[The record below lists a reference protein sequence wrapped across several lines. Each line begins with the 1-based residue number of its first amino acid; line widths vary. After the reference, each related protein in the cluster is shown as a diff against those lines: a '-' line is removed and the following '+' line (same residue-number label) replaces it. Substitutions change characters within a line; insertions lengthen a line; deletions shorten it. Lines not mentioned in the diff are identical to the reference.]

1 MAQIPRALLQRWLV
15 QAERW
20 WCMTNNRYLKRWDN
34 SVQNNYG
41 KPSIALVK
49 GKGIVVTDAD
59 GKSYLDFLGGIATS
73 VLGHAHPAIVKAVT
87 KQVSTLSHVSN
98 FYAHPNAIE
107 LAEKLVGMTGDESAK
122 VFFCQSG
129 AEANEAALKLSRR
142 TGKVRVVAAQG
153 AFHGRTMGALSLT
166 GQPSKREPFL
176 PLIKGV
182 KHVPYGDIDAM
193 RKAVTKKTAMVI
205 IEPIMGEAGVIVPPA
220 DYLQELRLLCDKSGA
235 LLVIDAV
242 QTGMGRTGDWFG
254 YEYSGITPD
263 VITLA
268 KGLGGGLPLGAMI
281 ALGKAADLFQPG
293 DHGSTFGGN
302 PVTTSAGL
310 AAIKFIEAQEILSK
324 VEKQGAHLMQEL
336 ALIPGVKEVRGAG
349 LLLGIELDSIKV
361 AVFADAMRDAGV
373 LVNAANP
380 TTIRIAPALIVSDAQ
395 INRFITIFR
404 KVIADVK

>member
-1 MAQIPRALLQRWLV
+1 MSNKKFL
-15 QAERW
+15 
-20 WCMTNNRYLKRWDN
+20 TRWDA
-34 SVQNNYG
+34 SLQNNYG
-41 KPSIALVK
+41 KPAITLVK

-59 GKSYLDFLGGIATS
+59 GKTYLDFLGGIATS
-73 VLGHAHPAIVKAVT
+73 ILGHAHPAIVKAVT
-87 KQVSTLSHVSN
+87 KQVSVLSHVSN
-98 FYAHPNAIE
+98 FYAHPNAIA
-107 LAEKLVGMTGDESAK
+107 LAEKLTKMTGDKNAK

-193 RKAVTKKTAMVI
+193 RKAITKKTAMVI
-205 IEPIMGEAGVIVPPA
+205 IEPIMGEAGVIVPPTE
-220 DYLQELRLLCDKSGA
+220 YLQQLRELCDKNGS

-302 PVTTSAGL
+302 PVTTAAGL
-310 AAIKFIEAQEILSK
+310 AAIEFIESKKILAK

-349 LLLGIELDSIKV
+349 LLLGIELESLKASDVS
-361 AVFADAMRDAGV
+361 DAMRNAGV
-373 LVNAANP
+373 LVNAANA
-380 TTIRIAPALIVSDAQ
+380 TTIRIAPALIVTDAQ
-395 INRFITIFR
+395 INNFILLFR
-404 KVIADVK
+404 KVIADGK

>member
-1 MAQIPRALLQRWLV
+1 MSNKKFL
-15 QAERW
+15 
-20 WCMTNNRYLKRWDN
+20 TRWDA
-34 SVQNNYG
+34 SLQNNYG
-41 KPSIALVK
+41 KPAITLVK

-59 GKSYLDFLGGIATS
+59 GKTYLDFLGGIATS
-73 VLGHAHPAIVKAVT
+73 ILGHAHPAIVKAVT
-87 KQVSTLSHVSN
+87 KQVSVLSHVSN
-98 FYAHPNAIE
+98 FYAHPNGIA
-107 LAEKLVGMTGDESAK
+107 LAEKLTKMTGDKNAK

-193 RKAVTKKTAMVI
+193 RKAITKKTAMVI

-220 DYLQELRLLCDKSGA
+220 EYLQQLRELCDKNGS

-302 PVTTSAGL
+302 PVTTAAGL
-310 AAIKFIEAQEILSK
+310 AAIEFIESKKILAK

-349 LLLGIELDSIKV
+349 LLLGIELESLKASDVS
-361 AVFADAMRDAGV
+361 DAMRKAGV
-373 LVNAANP
+373 LVNAANA
-380 TTIRIAPALIVSDAQ
+380 TTIRIAPALIVTDAQ
-395 INRFITIFR
+395 INKFISLFR
-404 KVIADVK
+404 KVIADGK

>member
-1 MAQIPRALLQRWLV
+1 MSNKKYSTRWS
-15 QAERW
+15 
-20 WCMTNNRYLKRWDN
+20 K

-41 KPSIALVK
+41 KPALTLVK

-59 GKSYLDFLGGIATS
+59 GKSYLDFLGGIATNI
-73 VLGHAHPAIVKAVT
+73 LGHAHPAIVSAVT
-87 KQVSTLSHVSN
+87 KQVATLSHVSN
-98 FYAHPNAIE
+98 FYAHPKAIE
-107 LAEKLVGMTGDESAK
+107 LAEKLTAMTGDKSAK

-142 TGKVRVVAAQG
+142 TGKVRIVAAQG

-182 KHVPYGDIDAM
+182 KHVPFGDIEAM
-193 RKAVTKKTAMVI
+193 RKAVSRKTAMVI

-220 DYLQELRLLCDKSGA
+220 DYLQQLRQLCDKNGS

-281 ALGKAADLFQPG
+281 ALGKAAELFQPG

-302 PVTTSAGL
+302 PVTTAAGL
-310 AAIKFIEAQEILSK
+310 AAIQFIESKGILRK
-324 VEKQGAHLMQEL
+324 VEMQGVRLIQEL

-349 LLLGIELDSIKV
+349 LLLGIELEKLKASDVS
-361 AVFADAMRDAGV
+361 DAMRDAGV
-373 LVNAANP
+373 LVNAANA

-395 INRFITIFR
+395 ITKFISTFK
-404 KVIADVK
+404 KVIADAK

>member
-1 MAQIPRALLQRWLV
+1 
-15 QAERW
+15 
-20 WCMTNNRYLKRWDN
+20 MTNKNMINRWKS

-41 KPSIALVK
+41 TPSIALVK
-49 GKGIVVTDAD
+49 GKGLVVTDAD
-59 GKSYLDFLGGIATS
+59 GKQYLDFLGGIATS
-73 VLGHAHPAIVKAVT
+73 ILGHAHPAIVKAVT

-98 FYAHPNAIE
+98 FYAHPHAIE
-107 LAEKLVGMTGDESAK
+107 LAEKLAAMTGDKKAK

-142 TGKVRVVAAQG
+142 SGKVRVVAAQG

-182 KHVPYGDIDAM
+182 KHVPFGEIEAM

-220 DYLQELRLLCDKSGA
+220 DYLRELRSLCDAKGA

-302 PVTTSAGL
+302 PVTTAAGL
-310 AAIKFIEAQEILSK
+310 AAIKFIEAQKILKK
-324 VEKQGAHLMQEL
+324 VETQGLYLIQEL
-336 ALIPGVKEVRGAG
+336 ALIPGVAEVRGAG
-349 LLLGIELDSIKV
+349 LLLGIELESRKAADV
-361 AVFADAMRDAGV
+361 ALALQNEGV

-380 TTIRIAPALIVSDAQ
+380 TTIRLAPALIVTDAQ
-395 INRFITIFR
+395 IKKFVAIFR
-404 KVIADVK
+404 KVMSDGK

>member
-1 MAQIPRALLQRWLV
+1 
-15 QAERW
+15 
-20 WCMTNNRYLKRWDN
+20 MTNKTMINRWKS

-41 KPSIALVK
+41 TPSIALVK
-49 GKGIVVTDAD
+49 GKGLVVTDAD
-59 GKSYLDFLGGIATS
+59 GKQYLDFLGGIATS
-73 VLGHAHPAIVKAVT
+73 ILGHAHPAIVKAVT

-98 FYAHPNAIE
+98 FYAHPHAIE
-107 LAEKLVGMTGDESAK
+107 LAEKLAAMTGDKKAK

-142 TGKVRVVAAQG
+142 SGKVRIVAAQG

-182 KHVPYGDIDAM
+182 KHVPFGEIEAM

-220 DYLQELRLLCDKSGA
+220 DYLRELRSLCDAKGA

-302 PVTTSAGL
+302 PVTTAAGL
-310 AAIKFIEAQEILSK
+310 AAIKFIEAQKILKK
-324 VEKQGAHLMQEL
+324 VETQGLYLIQEL
-336 ALIPGVKEVRGAG
+336 ALIPGVAEVRGAG
-349 LLLGIELDSIKV
+349 LLLGIELESRKAADV
-361 AVFADAMRDAGV
+361 ALALQNEGV

-380 TTIRIAPALIVSDAQ
+380 TTIRLAPALIVTDAQ
-395 INRFITIFR
+395 IKKFVAIFR
-404 KVIADVK
+404 KVMSDGK

>member
-1 MAQIPRALLQRWLV
+1 
-15 QAERW
+15 
-20 WCMTNNRYLKRWDN
+20 MTNKTMINRWKS

-41 KPSIALVK
+41 TPSIALVK
-49 GKGIVVTDAD
+49 GKGLVVTDAD
-59 GKSYLDFLGGIATS
+59 GKQYLDFLGGIATNI
-73 VLGHAHPAIVKAVT
+73 LGHAHPAIIKAVT

-98 FYAHPNAIE
+98 FYVHPQAVE
-107 LAEKLVGMTGDESAK
+107 LAEELAAMTSDKSAK

-142 TGKVRVVAAQG
+142 TGKVRIVAAQG
-153 AFHGRTMGALSLT
+153 AFHGRTMGALSMT
-166 GQPSKREPFL
+166 GQPAKREPFL
-176 PLIKGV
+176 PLVKGV
-182 KHVPYGDIDAM
+182 KHVPFGDIEAM
-193 RKAVTKKTAMVI
+193 RKAITKKTAMVI
-205 IEPIMGEAGVIVPPA
+205 LEPIMGEAGVIVPPA
-220 DYLQELRLLCDKSGA
+220 DYLREVRALCDAKGA

-302 PVTTSAGL
+302 PVTTAAGL
-310 AAIKFIEAQEILSK
+310 AAIKFMESQKILKK
-324 VEKQGAHLMQEL
+324 VEKQGVYLMTEL
-336 ALIPGVKEVRGAG
+336 AVIPGVAEVRGAG
-349 LLLGIELDSIKV
+349 LLLGIELETKNAYDV
-361 AVFADAMRDAGV
+361 ALALQNEGV

-380 TTIRIAPALIVSDAQ
+380 TTIRIAPALIVTDAQ
-395 INRFITIFR
+395 LKKFVSIFK
-404 KVIADVK
+404 KVMSDGK

>member
-1 MAQIPRALLQRWLV
+1 MSNANYLDRWS
-15 QAERW
+15 A
-20 WCMTNNRYLKRWDN
+20 

-41 KPSIALVK
+41 KPSITLVK
-49 GKGIVVTDAD
+49 GKGVLVTDED
-59 GKSYLDFLGGIATS
+59 GKTYLDFLGGIATS
-73 VLGHAHPAIVKAVT
+73 ILGHAHPAIVKSVS
-87 KQVSTLSHVSN
+87 KQISTLSHISN
-98 FYAHPNAIE
+98 FYAHPNAIV
-107 LAEKLVGMTGDESAK
+107 LAEKLARMTGEKNAK

-129 AEANEAALKLSRR
+129 AEANEAAFKLSRR
-142 TGKVRVVAAQG
+142 SGKVRVVAAQG

-193 RKAVTKKTAMVI
+193 RKAVSKKTAMVI
-205 IEPIMGEAGVIVPPA
+205 IEPIMGEAGVIVPPQ
-220 DYLQELRLLCDKSGA
+220 DYLQQLRYICDKNGA

-254 YEYSGITPD
+254 YEYAGVTPD

-302 PVTTSAGL
+302 PVTT
-310 AAIKFIEAQEILSK
+310 AAALSVISFIEENQILDK
-324 VEKQGAHLMQEL
+324 VQKQGNYLMQEI

-349 LLLGIELDSIKV
+349 LLIGIELDSLKAPDI
-361 AVFADAMRDAGV
+361 AAAMQTAGV

-395 INRFITIFR
+395 INKFISIFK
-404 KVIADVK
+404 KVILNGK

>member
-1 MAQIPRALLQRWLV
+1 
-15 QAERW
+15 
-20 WCMTNNRYLKRWDN
+20 
-34 SVQNNYG
+34 
-41 KPSIALVK
+41 
-49 GKGIVVTDAD
+49 
-59 GKSYLDFLGGIATS
+59 
-73 VLGHAHPAIVKAVT
+73 
-87 KQVSTLSHVSN
+87 
-98 FYAHPNAIE
+98 
-107 LAEKLVGMTGDESAK
+107 

-142 TGKVRVVAAQG
+142 TGKARVVAAQG

-176 PLIKGV
+176 PLIKGI

-193 RKAVTKKTAMVI
+193 RKAVSKKTAMVI

-220 DYLQELRLLCDKSGA
+220 DYLQQLRELCDRNGS

-268 KGLGGGLPLGAMI
+268 KGIGGGLPLGAMI
-281 ALGKAADLFQPG
+281 ALGEAADLFQPG

-302 PVTTSAGL
+302 PVTTAAGL
-310 AAIKFIEAQEILSK
+310 AAIKYIEAQEILSK

-349 LLLGIELDSIKV
+349 LLLGIELESLKASDVS
-361 AVFADAMRDAGV
+361 DAMRAAGV
-373 LVNAANP
+373 LVNAANA
-380 TTIRIAPALIVSDAQ
+380 TTIRIAPALIVTDAQ
-395 INRFITIFR
+395 INKFISLFR
-404 KVIADVK
+404 KVVADAK

>member
-1 MAQIPRALLQRWLV
+1 
-15 QAERW
+15 
-20 WCMTNNRYLKRWDN
+20 MTNKAYLNRWDR
-34 SVQNNYG
+34 SLQNNYG
-41 KPSIALVK
+41 KPSITLVK
-49 GKGIVVTDAD
+49 GKGILVTDAD
-59 GKSYLDFLGGIATS
+59 GKTYMDFLGGIATNI
-73 VLGHAHPAIVKAVT
+73 LGHAHPAIVKAVT
-87 KQVSTLSHVSN
+87 RQISALSHVSN
-98 FYAHPNAIE
+98 FYAHPNAIA
-107 LAEKLVGMTGDESAK
+107 LAEKLTAMTGDKSAK

-182 KHVPYGDIDAM
+182 KHVPFGDIDAM
-193 RKAVTKKTAMVI
+193 RKAISKKTAMVI

-220 DYLQELRLLCDKSGA
+220 DYLQDLRNLCDKNGA

-254 YEYSGITPD
+254 YEYSGIRPD

-281 ALGKAADLFQPG
+281 ALGNAAELFQPG

-302 PVTTSAGL
+302 PVTTAAGL
-310 AAIKFIEAQEILSK
+310 AAIEFIESKDILRK
-324 VEKQGAHLMQEL
+324 VQKQGEHLIQEL

-349 LLLGIELDSIKV
+349 LLIGIELESLKASDVS
-361 AVFADAMRDAGV
+361 DAMREAGV
-373 LVNAANP
+373 LVNAANS
-380 TTIRIAPALIVSDAQ
+380 TTIRIAPALIVTDAQ
-395 INRFITIFR
+395 ITKFISIFR
-404 KVIADVK
+404 KVISHAK

>member
-1 MAQIPRALLQRWLV
+1 
-15 QAERW
+15 
-20 WCMTNNRYLKRWDN
+20 MTNKTMINRWSN

-41 KPSIALVK
+41 SPSIALVK

-59 GKSYLDFLGGIATS
+59 GKQYLDFLGGIATNI
-73 VLGHAHPAIVKAVT
+73 LGHAHPAIVKAVT
-87 KQVSTLSHVSN
+87 KQVSILSHVSN
-98 FYAHPNAIE
+98 FYVHPNAVE
-107 LAEKLVGMTGDESAK
+107 LAEKLASMTGDKGAK

-142 TGKVRVVAAQG
+142 TGKVRVVAAQS

-176 PLIKGV
+176 PLVKGV
-182 KHVPYGDIDAM
+182 KHVPYGDIEAM

-220 DYLQELRLLCDKSGA
+220 DYLQELRALCDAKGT

-302 PVTTSAGL
+302 PVTTAAGL
-310 AAIKFIEAQEILSK
+310 AAIKFIESQKLLKK
-324 VEKQGAHLMQEL
+324 VEKQGAYLMQEL
-336 ALIPGVKEVRGAG
+336 ALIPGVSEVRGAG
-349 LLLGIELDSIKV
+349 LLLGIELESLKSSDV
-361 AVFADAMRDAGV
+361 AIALQKSGV

-380 TTIRIAPALIVSDAQ
+380 TTIRLAPALIVTDVQ
-395 INRFITIFR
+395 IKKFISIFK
-404 KVIADVK
+404 KVMSDVK

>member
-1 MAQIPRALLQRWLV
+1 
-15 QAERW
+15 
-20 WCMTNNRYLKRWDN
+20 MTNKKMLNRW
-34 SVQNNYG
+34 STVVQNNYG
-41 KPSIALVK
+41 TPTIALVK

-59 GKSYLDFLGGIATS
+59 GKQYLDFLGGIATS
-73 VLGHAHPAIVKAVT
+73 ILGHAHPAIVKAVS

-98 FYAHPNAIE
+98 FYAHPQAIE
-107 LAEKLVGMTGDESAK
+107 LAEKLTAMTGDKNAK

-182 KHVPYGDIDAM
+182 KHVPYGDIEAM

-220 DYLQELRLLCDKSGA
+220 DYLQQLRALCDDKGA

-281 ALGKAADLFQPG
+281 ALGKAADLFQAG

-302 PVTTSAGL
+302 PVTTAAGL
-310 AAIKFIEAQEILSK
+310 AAIKFIETAGVLAK

-336 ALIPGVKEVRGAG
+336 AVIPGVAEVRGAG
-349 LLLGIELDSIKV
+349 LLLGIELNSLKS
-361 AVFADAMRDAGV
+361 ADIANALRAEGV

-380 TTIRIAPALIVSDAQ
+380 TTIRIAPALIVTDAQ
-395 INRFITIFR
+395 IKKFIAIFK
-404 KVIADVK
+404 KVMSDAK

>member
-1 MAQIPRALLQRWLV
+1 
-15 QAERW
+15 
-20 WCMTNNRYLKRWDN
+20 MTNKTMINRWSN

-41 KPSIALVK
+41 SPSIALVK

-59 GKSYLDFLGGIATS
+59 GKQYLDFLGGIATNI
-73 VLGHAHPAIVKAVT
+73 LGHAHPAIVKAVT
-87 KQVSTLSHVSN
+87 KQVSILSHVSN
-98 FYAHPNAIE
+98 FYVHPNAVE
-107 LAEKLVGMTGDESAK
+107 LAEKLASMTGDKGAK

-176 PLIKGV
+176 PLVKGV
-182 KHVPYGDIDAM
+182 KHVPYGDIEAM

-220 DYLQELRLLCDKSGA
+220 DYLQELRALCDAKGA

-302 PVTTSAGL
+302 PVTTAAGL
-310 AAIKFIEAQEILSK
+310 AAIKFIESQKLLKK
-324 VEKQGAHLMQEL
+324 VEKQGAYLMQEL
-336 ALIPGVKEVRGAG
+336 ALIPGVSEVRGAG
-349 LLLGIELDSIKV
+349 LLLGIELENLKSSDV
-361 AVFADAMRDAGV
+361 AIALQKSGV

-380 TTIRIAPALIVSDAQ
+380 TTIRLAPALIVTDAQ
-395 INRFITIFR
+395 IKKFISIFK
-404 KVIADVK
+404 KVMIDVK

>member
-1 MAQIPRALLQRWLV
+1 
-15 QAERW
+15 
-20 WCMTNNRYLKRWDN
+20 MTNKKYLKRWET
-34 SVQNNYG
+34 SLQNNYG

-59 GKSYLDFLGGIATS
+59 GKTYRDFLGGIATS
-73 VLGHAHPAIVKAVT
+73 ILGHAHPAIVKAVT
-87 KQVSTLSHVSN
+87 KQISTLSHVSN

-107 LAEKLVGMTGDESAK
+107 LAEKLAAMTGDKNAK

-176 PLIKGV
+176 PLIKAV

-193 RKAVTKKTAMVI
+193 RKAISKKTAMVI
-205 IEPIMGEAGVIVPPA
+205 IEPIMGEAGVVVPPA
-220 DYLQELRLLCDKSGA
+220 DYLQELRQLCDKNGS

-281 ALGKAADLFQPG
+281 ALGKAADLFQAG

-302 PVTTSAGL
+302 PVTTAAGL
-310 AAIKFIEAQEILSK
+310 AAIKFIETQDILQK
-324 VEKQGAHLMQEL
+324 VEEQGLYLMQEL

-349 LLLGIELDSIKV
+349 LLIGIELESLKASEV
-361 AVFADAMRDAGV
+361 SDAMREAGV
-373 LVNAANP
+373 LVNAANG
-380 TTIRIAPALIVSDAQ
+380 TTIRIAPALIVTDAQ
-395 INRFITIFR
+395 INKFIATFR
-404 KVIADVK
+404 KVITDAK

>member
-1 MAQIPRALLQRWLV
+1 
-15 QAERW
+15 
-20 WCMTNNRYLKRWDN
+20 MTNKTMINRWKS

-41 KPSIALVK
+41 TPSIALVK
-49 GKGIVVTDAD
+49 GKGLVVTDAD
-59 GKSYLDFLGGIATS
+59 GKQYLDFLGGIATNI
-73 VLGHAHPAIVKAVT
+73 LGHAHPAIVKAVT

-98 FYAHPNAIE
+98 FYVHPHAVE
-107 LAEKLVGMTGDESAK
+107 LAEKLAAMTGDKSAK

-142 TGKVRVVAAQG
+142 TGKVRIVAAQG

-166 GQPSKREPFL
+166 GQPAKREPFL

-182 KHVPYGDIDAM
+182 KHVPFGDIEAM

-220 DYLQELRLLCDKSGA
+220 DYLRELRALCDAKGA

-302 PVTTSAGL
+302 PVTTAAGL
-310 AAIKFIEAQEILSK
+310 AAIKFIETQKILKK
-324 VEKQGAHLMQEL
+324 VEKQGVYLMQEL
-336 ALIPGVKEVRGAG
+336 ALIPGVAEVRGAG
-349 LLLGIELDSIKV
+349 LLLGIELENLK
-361 AVFADAMRDAGV
+361 AADIAKALQNEGV
-373 LVNAANP
+373 LVNAANS
-380 TTIRIAPALIVSDAQ
+380 TTIRLAPALIVTDAQ
-395 INRFITIFR
+395 LKKFVSIFK
-404 KVIADVK
+404 KVMSDGK